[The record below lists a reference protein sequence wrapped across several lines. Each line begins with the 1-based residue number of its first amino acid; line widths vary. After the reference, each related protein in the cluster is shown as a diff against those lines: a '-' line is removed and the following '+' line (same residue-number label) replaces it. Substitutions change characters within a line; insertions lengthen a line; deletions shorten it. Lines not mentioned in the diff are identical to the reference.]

1 MPLKKA
7 TAQEIFDYT
16 QAIINISNCEKMKQQ
31 DKDFIIEKIKKLI
44 ADELNKSDL

>member
-1 MPLKKA
+1 M
-7 TAQEIFDYT
+7 DYT
-16 QAIINISNCEKMKQQ
+16 QMILNIKNSKNMSEQ